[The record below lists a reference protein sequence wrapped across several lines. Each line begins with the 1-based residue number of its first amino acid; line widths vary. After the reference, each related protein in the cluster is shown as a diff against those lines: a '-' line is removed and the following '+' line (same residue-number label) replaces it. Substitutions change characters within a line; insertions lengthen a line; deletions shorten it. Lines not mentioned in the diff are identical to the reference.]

1 MNIFNIYKYINFI
14 NIKYIHKLKIH
25 KMKISKKIIIVS
37 LIIIIICIII
47 VLYFLLDNKS
57 SSNPSSNQVVRP
69 IITNGPNTVGF
80 CHSTTY
86 NGVDQPLY
94 FRSVDEMSMT
104 LVFDVAD
111 DGGLARD
118 IQYKWAYDP
127 TNSLNLSR
135 KITNVSNT
143 YSPAELSALGKTST
157 PEIYLVNKV
166 ITIYDKND
174 PKYKKGQL
182 ELNPYIMTT
191 MANCK

>member
-1 MNIFNIYKYINFI
+1 
-14 NIKYIHKLKIH
+14 
-25 KMKISKKIIIVS
+25 MKISKKAIIVIL
-37 LIIIIICIII
+37 LIIIIGIII
-47 VLYFLLDNKS
+47 GTYFLFFYKNSASNKFA
-57 SSNPSSNQVVRP
+57 SNQVVRP

-80 CHSTTY
+80 CHSTTF
-86 NGVDQPLY
+86 NGVDQPQV

-111 DGGLARD
+111 NGELARD
-118 IQYKWAYDP
+118 VQYKWAYDP

-135 KITNVSNT
+135 QITNASNA
-143 YSPAELSALGKTST
+143 YSLSELSALGKTST
-157 PEIYLVNKV
+157 PGTYLVNKV

>member
-1 MNIFNIYKYINFI
+1 
-14 NIKYIHKLKIH
+14 
-25 KMKISKKIIIVS
+25 MKISKKLIIVS